1 MSAPTPSTG
10 RISRRT
16 GAIIAGVTVVVVAA
30 AITLLVT
37 TSGDDSTIATD
48 SSTSASTA
56 AGQDLTTPTAVGDA
70 FVDDYAAGNTPHAAL
85 LASGKALETLQQNG
99 WDKNPTGWSA
109 TATRVQFCQLPQTG
123 DYGVVYDTNAD
134 VNGHRGVELV
144 VSGQDTVWKVTKV
157 MAGTEVSSCSIYA
170 SSSG

>member
-1 MSAPTPSTG
+1 
-10 RISRRT
+10 
-16 GAIIAGVTVVVVAA
+16 
-30 AITLLVT
+30 
-37 TSGDDSTIATD
+37 
-48 SSTSASTA
+48 
-56 AGQDLTTPTAVGDA
+56 
-70 FVDDYAAGNTPHAAL
+70 
-85 LASGKALETLQQNG
+85 LQQNG